1 MPLTECEKCVFMM
14 THDND
19 DVPYTEPACARR
31 ARLVALEPS
40 QYRVGCGDGEPK
52 DAPLPTTFPL
62 DAEGTRYAVIL
73 PESPAKVAQRQA
85 YERLGRACAEKHELA
100 ISPYPPTVYAST
112 DPKGHAKT

>member
-52 DAPLPTTFPL
+52 DAPHPQDIRIEESTV
-62 DAEGTRYAVIL
+62 AEL
-73 PESPAKVAQRQA
+73 HERQA
-85 YERLGRACAEKHELA
+85 YEALARACAEKHELA